1 VILMGILL
9 ALDAGTSSCRTVA
22 FDLSGCPQVQ
32 SQLELTQHYPRA
44 GWVEHDP
51 CEIRDRQLQTLS
63 VVLKELGER
72 ASDVVG
78 VGIANQ
84 RETVI
89 VWDRRTGEPVHNA
102 IVWQDRRTSEA
113 MAALQAEAGV
123 AEMVQRRTGLVL
135 DPYFS
140 ASKLKWLLDNV
151 DGARSAAAA
160 GHLAFGTVEC
170 WLLWSLTGGGTHAT
184 DVSNAART
192 MLYDIDRMAWDD
204 ELLALFDIPEAMLP
218 EVVPCSGAF
227 GEIEDMNGIAVHG
240 MIGDQ
245 QSALFGQ
252 GCLASGDAKTTY
264 GTGCFLLMN
273 TGEHR
278 AESTHGLLSTIA
290 WQLDGG
296 ETNYAL
302 EGSVFMGGASIQWL
316 RDGLKII
323 DSAAD
328 VNTLAASVPDVGG
341 VVLVPA
347 FAGLGAPEWD
357 AWGRAAIFGMTRG
370 TTGAHIA
377 RATLEG
383 IAFSV
388 RDVLAAMEQDSG
400 VSLHE
405 LRVDG
410 GAAASD
416 LLMQMQAD
424 VLNTSV
430 LRPKMLETTAWGAA
444 AMAGLGSGVYA
455 SVEEIVGHWELD
467 RRFEPDVGADHRTA
481 KLRSWQRAVDRVRG
495 WAREDDDETQ

>member
-1 VILMGILL
+1 MGILL

-84 RETVI
+84 RETII

-113 MAALQAEAGV
+113 MAALQAEPGV

-227 GEIEDMNGIAVHG
+227 GEIQDMKGIAVHA

-328 VNTLAASVPDVGG
+328 VNPLAASVPDAGG

-357 AWGRAAIFGMTRG
+357 AWGRAGDLRHDARNDQCAHRPSHARG
-370 TTGAHIA
+370 
-377 RATLEG
+377 
-383 IAFSV
+383 
-388 RDVLAAMEQDSG
+388 
-400 VSLHE
+400 
-405 LRVDG
+405 
-410 GAAASD
+410 
-416 LLMQMQAD
+416 
-424 VLNTSV
+424 
-430 LRPKMLETTAWGAA
+430 
-444 AMAGLGSGVYA
+444 
-455 SVEEIVGHWELD
+455 
-467 RRFEPDVGADHRTA
+467 HR
-481 KLRSWQRAVDRVRG
+481 LQCP
-495 WAREDDDETQ
+495 

>member
-1 VILMGILL
+1 MGILL

-22 FDLSGCPQVQ
+22 FDRAGRPQ
-32 SQLELTQHYPRA
+32 SQSQKELTQHYPRA

-51 CEIRDRQLQTLS
+51 GEIWECQRQTLER
-63 VVLKELGER
+63 VLQDLGDRVSE
-72 ASDVVG
+72 VTG
-78 VGIANQ
+78 VGITNQ
-84 RETVI
+84 RETVV
-89 VWDRRTGEPVHNA
+89 VWDRGTGEPIHNA

-113 MAALQAEAGV
+113 MAALHAEAGV
-123 AEMVQRRTGLVL
+123 AEMVRDRTGLVL

-140 ASKLKWLLDNV
+140 ASKIKWLLDHV
-151 DGARSAAAA
+151 DGARAAATA
-160 GHLAFGTVEC
+160 GKLAFGTVEC
-170 WLLWSLTGGGTHAT
+170 WLLWNLTGGKAHTT
-184 DVSNAART
+184 DISNAART
-192 MLYDIDRMAWDD
+192 MLYDIDRCCWDD
-204 ELLALFDIPEAMLP
+204 DLLALFNIPAAMLP
-218 EVVPCSGAF
+218 DVVPCSGAF
-227 GEIEDMNGIAVHG
+227 GEIEGSHGIAVHG

-252 GCLASGDAKTTY
+252 GCLAAGEAKTTY

-273 TGEHR
+273 TGDRR
-278 AESTHGLLSTIA
+278 AESSHGLLSTIG

-296 ETNYAL
+296 QPQYAL

-323 DSAAD
+323 DTAAD
-328 VNTLAASVPDVGG
+328 VNALAGSVPNAGG

-370 TTGAHIA
+370 TTDAHIA

-388 RDVLAAMEQDSG
+388 RDVLAAMEEDSG
-400 VSLHE
+400 VSLRE

-410 GAAASD
+410 GAAVSD
-416 LLMQMQAD
+416 LLMQIQAD
-424 VLNTSV
+424 VLNTAV
-430 LRPKMLETTAWGAA
+430 LRPRSLERTAWGAA
-444 AMAGLGSGVYA
+444 AMAGIGSGVYGSA
-455 SVEEIVGHWELD
+455 TEVADHWTLD
-467 RRFEPDVGADHRTA
+467 RRFDPAAGADHRSR

-495 WAREDDDETQ
+495 WAKEDAE

>member
-1 VILMGILL
+1 MGILL

-22 FDLSGCPQVQ
+22 FDFEGCPQSQ
-32 SQLELTQHYPRA
+32 SQQELTQHYPQA

-51 CEIRDRQLQTLS
+51 LEIWDCQQRTLRQVLRD
-63 VVLKELGER
+63 LGDR
-72 ASDVVG
+72 ASEVAG
-78 VGIANQ
+78 VGITNQ

-89 VWDRRTGEPVHNA
+89 VWDRRTGEPIHNA

-113 MAALQAEAGV
+113 MAALHGEAGV
-123 AEMVQRRTGLVL
+123 ADMVQARTGLVL

-140 ASKLKWLLDNV
+140 ASKLRWLLDNV
-151 DGARSAAAA
+151 DGSRAAATA
-160 GHLAFGTVEC
+160 GKLAFGTVEC
-170 WLLWSLTGGGTHAT
+170 WLLWNLTGGKTHAT
-184 DVSNAART
+184 DISNAART
-192 MLYDIDRMAWDD
+192 MLYDIDRCCWDD
-204 ELLALFDIPEAMLP
+204 ELLSLFNIPAAMLP
-218 EVVPCSGAF
+218 EVVPCIGDF
-227 GEIEDMNGIAVHG
+227 GSIEGMDGVAVRG

-252 GCLASGDAKTTY
+252 GCLNAGDAKTTY
-264 GTGCFLLMN
+264 GTGCFLLMH
-273 TGEHR
+273 TGERR
-278 AESTHGLLSTIA
+278 AESTHGLLSTVA
-290 WQLDGG
+290 WQSGRLVQ
-296 ETNYAL
+296 YAL

-323 DSAAD
+323 DTAAD
-328 VNTLAASVPDVGG
+328 VNTLAGSVPDSGG

-370 TTGAHIA
+370 TTDAHIA

-383 IAFSV
+383 IALSV
-388 RDVLAAMEQDSG
+388 RDVLAAMEEDSG
-400 VSLHE
+400 VSLRE

-416 LLMQMQAD
+416 LLMQIQAD
-424 VLNTSV
+424 VLDTSV

-455 SVEEIVGHWELD
+455 SEDEISQHWTMD
-467 RRFEPDVGADHRTA
+467 RRFEPAVDAAHRGA

-495 WAREDDDETQ
+495 WAKEEAE